1 MANGMLFI
9 SDCSDQSDVNGKP
22 LSNRHSK
29 VNLLTLPSIP
39 YSVNTI
45 DIQNAYKISRRI
57 STGFQRILGERIP
70 MEVAQGGV
78 GALPC
83 KCTWGPPGKCRPRF
97 KIYFFDFDFHPV

>member
-45 DIQNAYKISRRI
+45 DIQNAHKISRRI
-57 STGFQRILGERIP
+57 STGFQGILGERLP

-78 GALPC
+78 G
-83 KCTWGPPGKCRPRF
+83 GSSM
-97 KIYFFDFDFHPV
+97 